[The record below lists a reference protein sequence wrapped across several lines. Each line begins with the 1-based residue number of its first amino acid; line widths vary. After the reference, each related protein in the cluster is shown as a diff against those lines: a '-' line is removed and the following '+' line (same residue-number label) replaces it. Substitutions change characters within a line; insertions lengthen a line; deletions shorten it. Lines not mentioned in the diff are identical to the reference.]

1 MRIKKPS
8 PALVV
13 AIVALVMACGGS
25 AVAAIDYARNAG
37 AVDHLSAVKSSA
49 SLHKAKGRLVATSR
63 KGSHRGQ
70 IPAKFLDLSG
80 TPKATTFAM
89 GVPVTDNA
97 AGGANV
103 LHTSTFGRLTLAC
116 NDQSTKKGV
125 EDPTSKIAFTSSYPN
140 ALNVAHT
147 IGGAGP
153 VVKVLQPNTVDE
165 FPINGTS
172 TFRLH
177 VEYGGVDVVYE
188 GIVRQVGAGT
198 ADASCLAVGTAETV
212 SPK

>member
-1 MRIKKPS
+1 MRIRKPS

-25 AVAAIDYARNAG
+25 AVAAIDFARNAG
-37 AVDHLSAVKSSA
+37 AVDHLSAVKA
-49 SLHKAKGRLVATSR
+49 SKSTKKARGRLVATAK
-63 KGSHRGQ
+63 KGKHPGQ
-70 IPAKFLDLSG
+70 IPAKFLELSG
-80 TPKATTFAM
+80 TPKATTFAL

-97 AGGANV
+97 TGAANV
-103 LHTSTFGRLTLAC
+103 LNASTFGRLTLAC

-125 EDPTSKIAFTSSYPN
+125 ENPTSQIGFTSTYPN

-147 IGGAGP
+147 IGGGAP
-153 VVKVLQPNTVDE
+153 VVKSLQPNTVDE

-172 TFRLH
+172 TFRVH

-188 GIVRQVGAGT
+188 GIVRQIGAGT
-198 ADASCLAVGTAETV
+198 ANASCLAVGTAETV
-212 SPK
+212 SPQ